1 MPESVPSMV
10 SQAFSAL
17 IPGIFVVA
25 VALLINGIGLSFADS
40 FPQLIYAVIQ
50 APLQGLIGT
59 PFAIIIVAGLN
70 GLFWWFGIHPTVINS
85 MLYPILYANADKNQ
99 KLSGIRAIN
108 CSKLATLA
116 RSKCSIN
123 LPQLEALVARLAWLL
138 QWPSSDIHLE

>member
-17 IPGIFVVA
+17 IHWIFVVA

-59 PFAIIIVAGLN
+59 PLQ
-70 GLFWWFGIHPTVINS
+70 LLLW
-85 MLYPILYANADKNQ
+85 
-99 KLSGIRAIN
+99 
-108 CSKLATLA
+108 LA
-116 RSKCSIN
+116 
-123 LPQLEALVARLAWLL
+123 
-138 QWPSSDIHLE
+138 

>member
-1 MPESVPSMV
+1 MV

-25 VALLINGIGLSFADS
+25 VALLINGLSFADS

-85 MLYPILYANADKNQ
+85 MLYPILYANADKT
-99 KLSGIRAIN
+99 KA
-108 CSKLATLA
+108 
-116 RSKCSIN
+116 
-123 LPQLEALVARLAWLL
+123 
-138 QWPSSDIHLE
+138 